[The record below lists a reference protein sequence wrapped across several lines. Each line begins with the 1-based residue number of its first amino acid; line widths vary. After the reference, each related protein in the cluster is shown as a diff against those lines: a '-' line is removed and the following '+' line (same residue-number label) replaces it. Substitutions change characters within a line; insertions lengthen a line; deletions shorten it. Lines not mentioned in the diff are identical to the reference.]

1 MTRETRILPA
11 SRFTLGSDRMKE
23 GINVQN
29 QRPDPAPSP
38 YDKEPAMMESPS
50 FSLLEREM
58 F

>member
-1 MTRETRILPA
+1 
-11 SRFTLGSDRMKE
+11 MKE